1 MLSLIGVLREHWD
14 PQVSEDF
21 EDIGP
26 EICIKGV
33 VLPK

>member
-26 EICIKGV
+26 DILREY
-33 VLPK
+33 